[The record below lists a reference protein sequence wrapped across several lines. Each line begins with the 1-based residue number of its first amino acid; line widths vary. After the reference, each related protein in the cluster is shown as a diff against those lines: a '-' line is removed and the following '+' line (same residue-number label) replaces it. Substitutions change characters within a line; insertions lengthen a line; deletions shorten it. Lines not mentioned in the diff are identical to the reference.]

1 MTVVINGT
9 TGITN
14 VNGSAAA
21 PAETGTDTDTGI
33 VYGTNTVT
41 ISTNGT
47 AGLTQDASQNLG
59 LGVTPPTFNTGKAL
73 SIYEAGSS
81 LWSNANGAMGI
92 VANAYYNSGWKYQA
106 TAAAARFDVGNA
118 NGTTTWAYAASGTAG
133 SALET
138 SDSDNGV
145 FGFVIS

>member
-59 LGVTPPTFNTGKAL
+59 LGVTPSAWYST
-73 SIYEAGSS
+73 
-81 LWSNANGAMGI
+81 
-92 VANAYYNSGWKYQA
+92 
-106 TAAAARFDVGNA
+106 TAALQMKKIGRAHV
-118 NGTTTWAYAASGTAG
+118 
-133 SALET
+133 
-138 SDSDNGV
+138 
-145 FGFVIS
+145 